1 MKKRNRIV
9 AAPVAALAVAALAI
23 PVVASAGAGP
33 GQVVKVKTTLTI
45 SAYGYKGFVKSANSN
60 CTAERKVVLK
70 QKGVGVISHATSEAG
85 GRWEA
90 NLDELNEKIKIPA
103 KVFAVVK
110 PITQAT
116 AGPIYRCL
124 EATSKTAEINGG

>member
-9 AAPVAALAVAALAI
+9 AAAVAALATAALAI

-33 GQVVKVKTTLTI
+33 GEIVKVKTTLTI
-45 SAYGYKGFVKSANSN
+45 SAYGYKGFVKAGNAN
-60 CTAERKVVLK
+60 CVEGRKIVLV
-70 QKGVGVISHATSEAG
+70 QKGHGVISHASSEAN

-90 NLDELNEKIKIPA
+90 DLVELNKKIKIPA

-110 PITQAT
+110 TSTQAT
-116 AGPIYRCL
+116 AGPIYKCL
-124 EATSKTAEINGG
+124 KATSKTAEINGG

>member
-9 AAPVAALAVAALAI
+9 AAAVAALAIAALAI
-23 PVVASAGAGP
+23 PVVALAGAGP
-33 GQVVKVKTTLTI
+33 GEVVKVKTTLTI

-60 CTAERKVVLK
+60 CKAERKIVLK
-70 QKGVGVISHATSEAG
+70 QKGVGVISRATSEAN

-90 NLDELNEKIKIPA
+90 DLVALNENIKIPA

-124 EATSKTAEINGG
+124 EATSKTVEINGG

>member
-9 AAPVAALAVAALAI
+9 AAALAILATAALAV
-23 PVVASAGAGP
+23 PVIASAGAGP
-33 GQVVKVKTTLTI
+33 GEEVKVKTTLTI
-45 SAYGYKGFVKSANSN
+45 SKYGYKGFVKAGNDN
-60 CTAERKVVLK
+60 CVADRRIVLK
-70 QKGVGVISHATSEAG
+70 QKGVGVISRATSEDN

-90 NLDELNEKIKIPA
+90 DLVALNENIEIPA

-116 AGPIYRCL
+116 AGPIYKCL
-124 EATSKTAEINGG
+124 QATSKTVEIKGG

>member
-1 MKKRNRIV
+1 MKKRNR
-9 AAPVAALAVAALAI
+9 VAALAVAALAALALAI

-33 GQVVKVKTTLTI
+33 GEVVKVKSTLTI
-45 SAYGYKGFVKSANSN
+45 SAYGYKGFVKSKNSN
-60 CTAERKVVLK
+60 CLAERKVVIK
-70 QKGVGVISHATSEAG
+70 QKGVGVISTAKSDAN

-90 NLDELNEKIKIPA
+90 DLVAFNKNIEIPA

-116 AGPIYRCL
+116 AGPIYKCL
-124 EATSKTAEINGG
+124 AATSRTVTVAGG